1 MDLKAILAIISG
13 GEGDAQ
19 VLTSAARLA
28 NRFSAAVTVIP
39 AFSSPASDLVHFGA
53 ATRDLP
59 AELLSQLAAGQR
71 AEHERAVE
79 LVKSVAAREGL
90 ATGAASMT
98 VKPREVALA
107 DEVAREAV
115 LSDLVVMSAK
125 AARGA
130 LNHLFAETLLAVRA
144 PTLLV
149 KGEPLGSGSAA
160 IAWDGSPQAGRAI
173 RAALAMLR
181 QMKSVFVFTNVDE
194 SYEVGDEIAEAA
206 RAYLER
212 HGVANIVTRSVKGA
226 DVPHSL
232 LDAAR
237 SQGCEL
243 LVAGGYGRPR
253 LYELVLGGA
262 TRAFVNAEGAPDIFL
277 SH

>member
-1 MDLKAILAIISG
+1 MDLKSILAIISG
-13 GEGDAQ
+13 GGDDAQ
-19 VLTSAARLA
+19 VLASAARLA
-28 NRFSAAVTVIP
+28 TRFAAAVTVIP
-39 AFSSPASDLVHFGA
+39 AFSSPASDLVRFGA

-59 AELLSQLAAGQR
+59 DELLRQLAAGQR
-71 AEHERAVE
+71 EEHERAVE
-79 LVKSVAAREGL
+79 LVESIAAREGV
-90 ATGAASMT
+90 GAGGAGMS
-98 VKPREVALA
+98 VKPRAVALA

-115 LSDLVVMSAK
+115 LSDLVVMSAR

-130 LNHLFAETLLAVRA
+130 LNNLFAETLLAVRA

-149 KGEPLGSGSAA
+149 KGEPLEFGAAA
-160 IAWDGSPQAGRAI
+160 IAWDGSPQAGRAM
-173 RAALAMLR
+173 RAALPLLR

-194 SYEVGDEIAEAA
+194 TDKVGDETAEAA
-206 RAYLER
+206 RVYLER
-212 HGVANIVTRSVKGA
+212 HGVANVVTRSLKGA
-226 DVPHSL
+226 DVPRSL

-237 SQGCEL
+237 SQGCEIL
-243 LVAGGYGRPR
+243 IAGGYGRPR